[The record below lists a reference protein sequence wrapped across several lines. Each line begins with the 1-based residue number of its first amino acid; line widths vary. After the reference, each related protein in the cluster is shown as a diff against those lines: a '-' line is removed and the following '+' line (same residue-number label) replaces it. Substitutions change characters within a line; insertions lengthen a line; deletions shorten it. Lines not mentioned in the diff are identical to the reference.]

1 MQRVDKIE
9 EFVRNETQKLILN
22 NQLKKN
28 GICTDLVSSAIGIDR
43 TNVSRILNQLW
54 KDGKLIKIQGRPILF
69 LDLDTIK
76 SEYPASYIPST
87 ISINSSLEE
96 YTSKVSST
104 TQNKKKPLVK
114 VNPLERIVGI
124 NGSLK
129 EEVKKAISATS
140 YPPYGLPI
148 MLIGNPGSGKR
159 KFITAIYY
167 YALSNQLLA
176 ENAPFK
182 TVNCSDY
189 SNNDD
194 LFAKRL
200 LGTYRASN
208 ESRSSKGY
216 LESTA
221 HGILYLNGFDKLSL
235 YCQNLVLDC
244 VQNNFFSRVNENNER
259 LLETMIVVSVSD
271 LKNNEF
277 ITSLQEYFPIQIT
290 IPNIDQRPPME
301 KIEMI
306 LSLFRD
312 EAISIKKT
320 IYIHNSI
327 ILLFCLSKFEQ
338 NESQLRNEIK
348 STCAKAFLD
357 TDKSSTSLTIEYSHL
372 SHQILSSKNNTN
384 ENTNIFMRTLQMY
397 PEDTIVFLADGSCD
411 ALKYY
416 QNAYSL
422 YAYQNRQQF
431 VDSLY
436 CPLFK
441 IKSYNSY
448 ICDLIEAVKTC
459 DDDYI
464 AEIQN
469 KSNYDIFF
477 VIFSVLGKDV
487 YYQNI
492 LNNTRFLHV
501 LSLLL
506 TKYINENENDIIIN
520 NYEKIYAREYQ
531 SSSYIINQLQ
541 KHGISISCPLKVTE
555 FICNYLY
562 ITKRILDKTKTSILV
577 ICHGNNTASEI
588 CLYASTTA
596 SNSDVKL
603 DALNYTN
610 NMQFNDLLELA
621 KLSILR
627 INNGN
632 GVIVL
637 VDTIPLDGL
646 EEYLQK
652 ETQTKIKVISGV
664 SLNLLNSV
672 IESCKKCE
680 PIDLITQPSFYNS
693 KNNTT
698 DIFLTRFIDTVISK
712 TALFVNPKK
721 AADCLLYSLQLIL
734 KDLNMSYSE
743 EIAVKFLS
751 HSVHMI
757 ERIIRN
763 NPLEYVR
770 LKQYT
775 NEHYELMNIIHK
787 NLMNTENTF
796 DIKVPDC
803 EIAYLSEIF
812 TNS

>member
-1 MQRVDKIE
+1 MQRMDKIE
-9 EFVRNETQKLILN
+9 EFVRKETQKLILN
-22 NQLKKN
+22 NQLDKN
-28 GICTDLVSSAIGIDR
+28 GVCADTISSCIGIDR
-43 TNVSRILNQLW
+43 TNVSRILNKLW
-54 KDGKLIKIQGRPILF
+54 KNGKLIKLQGRPILF
-69 LDLDTIK
+69 LDLDSVK
-76 SEYPASYIPST
+76 AEYPASYIPTT

-96 YTSKVSST
+96 YTSKVSVI
-104 TQNKKKPLVK
+104 TQNKKKTPIK
-114 VNPLERIVGI
+114 TNPLERIVGA
-124 NGSLK
+124 NGSLN

-140 YPPYGLPI
+140 YPPCGLPI

-167 YALSNQLLA
+167 YALSNKLLS
-176 ENAPFK
+176 ENAPFRI
-182 TVNCSDY
+182 VNCSDY

-194 LFAKRL
+194 LFPKRL
-200 LGTYRASN
+200 LGTYRSSN

-216 LESTA
+216 LELTA
-221 HGILYLNGFDKLSL
+221 HGILYLDGIDKLSQ
-235 YCQNLVLDC
+235 YCQSLILECIRD
-244 VQNNFFSRVNENNER
+244 NFFSRVNENNER
-259 LLETMIVVSVSD
+259 PLETMIVVSISD
-271 LKNNEF
+271 LKNNDL
-277 ITSLQEYFPIQIT
+277 ISSLRECFPIQIT

-306 LSLFRD
+306 LSLFKD

-327 ILLFCLSKFEQ
+327 ILLFCLSQYEQ

-372 SHQILSSKNNTN
+372 SHQILSSRNNIN
-384 ENTNIFMRTLQMY
+384 EKSNIYTRTLQMY
-397 PEDTIVFLADGSCD
+397 TEDTIVFLADGSCD

-422 YAYQNRQQF
+422 YAYRNRQQF

-459 DDDYI
+459 DEDYI
-464 AEIQN
+464 TEIQN
-469 KSNYDIFF
+469 KSNYDIFY
-477 VIFSVLGKDV
+477 VIFSVLSNDV

-492 LNNTRFLHV
+492 LNNTRLLHV

-506 TKYINENENDIIIN
+506 TKYITENGNEIIIN

-531 SSSYIINQLQ
+531 TASFIVNQLQ
-541 KHGISISCPLKVTE
+541 KHQLSIACPVKVAE

-577 ICHGNNTASEI
+577 ICHGRYTASEI
-588 CLYASTTA
+588 CSYASTIA
-596 SNSDVKL
+596 SSSEVKL
-603 DALNYTN
+603 EALNYTSD
-610 NMQFNDLLELA
+610 MQFNDLLELA

-627 INNGN
+627 INNGI

-652 ETQTKIKVISGV
+652 ETQTKIKVISSV
-664 SLNLLNSV
+664 SLNLLSSV

-680 PIDLITQPSFYNS
+680 PIELITQPNIYNS
-693 KNNTT
+693 KNYSS
-698 DIFLTRFIDTVISK
+698 DAFLTRFVDTVISK

-721 AADCLLYSLQLIL
+721 ATDCLLYSLQLIL

-743 EIAVKFLS
+743 EIAIKFLS

-775 NEHYELMNIIHK
+775 NEHYELMNTIHK
-787 NLMNTENTF
+787 NLINTENTF

-812 TNS
+812 TNA